1 MRKAKPRE
9 RKIHVALPDDV
20 HQKLR
25 VKCAFEDV
33 TIQEYVA
40 RLIKAD
46 VEDLELPEKT
56 SANKVGIEQA
66 KHE

>member
-1 MRKAKPRE
+1 MRKVKPRE
-9 RKIHVALPDDV
+9 RKIHVALSDDV

-25 VKCAFEDV
+25 VKCALEDV

-40 RLIKAD
+40 RLIKAN

-56 SANKVGIEQA
+56 SATKVGIEQA